1 MKNNKSILTGKDV
14 INLEIKALQK
24 LKKNINK
31 SFHDAVIK
39 ISKCPSRLKSANCN
53 SLGTTTLYC

>member
-1 MKNNKSILTGKDV
+1 MGTLIKSNKSILTAKDV

-31 SFHDAVIK
+31 SFHNAVIK
-39 ISKCPSRLKSANCN
+39 ICKC
-53 SLGTTTLYC
+53 